1 MSKINQTL
9 QEIKEIEDRE
19 TKMDYLI
26 ECAQRF
32 KEVPERIAK
41 RPFNK
46 EHIVP
51 GCESEAYCWCEK
63 TGSDSFKFYFAIEN
77 PQGIS
82 AKAFAVIL
90 DEGLSGCELNEIKSI
105 SSEIVYDIFGQNI
118 TMGRGQGLIN
128 MLLMSQGLAKS
139 LSSSPMN

>member
-1 MSKINQTL
+1 MIKINQII

-41 RPFNK
+41 RPFNQ
-46 EHIVP
+46 EHLVP

-63 TGSDSFKFYFAIEN
+63 TGTDSFKFYFAVEN

-90 DEGLSGCELNEIKSI
+90 DEGLSGCGLDEIKSV
-105 SSEIVYDIFGQNI
+105 SAEIVYDIFGQNI

-139 LSSSPMN
+139 LPI